1 MLSGLPLTTTRFPRT
16 PAAYMFGEGGM
27 VTGVL
32 NKDVEENT
40 GGFERASAPLI
51 ARAAAAGSAPLTTI
65 GDVLAAEIGAI
76 GADGARKAKKKS
88 AVVCALWVSRALLFV
103 GRFGA
108 RLITTPNSK
117 PADIAKS
124 VYDEVLRPYHGFLVS
139 NVVALAFSF
148 APCVSRAQRPQRV
161 RRAEADRRRIILTP
175 LALALARARP
185 SHFRPR
191 PRSSREDFFKRMSTA
206 EEEARSE
213 LDAFVRIVLPTVEA
227 LNAFFVAQGYNFADK
242 A

>member
-1 MLSGLPLTTTRFPRT
+1 
-16 PAAYMFGEGGM
+16 M

-51 ARAAAAGSAPLTTI
+51 ARAAAAGSAPLTTV
-65 GDVLAAEIGAI
+65 GDVLAAEISAI

-117 PADIAKS
+117 PADIAKA

-148 APCVSRAQRPQRV
+148 APCVYRARRPQRL
-161 RRAEADRRRIILTP
+161 RRATALDDILILTP
-175 LALALARARP
+175 TRAPHRI
-185 SHFRPR
+185 FD
-191 PRSSREDFFKRMSTA
+191 SSREDFFKRMNTA

>member
-1 MLSGLPLTTTRFPRT
+1 
-16 PAAYMFGEGGM
+16 MFGEGGM

-51 ARAAAAGSAPLTTI
+51 AKAAAAGSTTLTTI
-65 GDVLAAEIGAI
+65 GDVLAAEVGEIGV
-76 GADGARKAKKKS
+76 DGARKAKKKS

-117 PADIAKS
+117 PADVARS

-139 NVVALAFSF
+139 NVVNLAFSF
-148 APCVSRAQRPQRV
+148 APCVLPRMPTFAAPRV
-161 RRAEADRRRIILTP
+161 DAHISHTP
-175 LALALARARP
+175 LPNSLLFPAL
-185 SHFRPR
+185 
-191 PRSSREDFFKRMSTA
+191 
-206 EEEARSE
+206 
-213 LDAFVRIVLPTVEA
+213 VRIFLS
-227 LNAFFVAQGYNFADK
+227 G
-242 A
+242 